1 MKKLII
7 LIVSVMIAG
16 HAFSQSK
23 LTIDQRKFAADY
35 LNQTKHDF
43 LKSIDGLNSAQ
54 LSFKADSTRWSIL
67 DCAEHIALAEQGLF
81 MIMQGQ
87 LKSSGDSTKRKE
99 INVSEKEI
107 IGRLTNRTFKVQAPE
122 VIKPTGKFPNLEA
135 IKQAFSKQRDNCIN
149 YVNATNDDLL
159 NHYWKHP
166 ATGTID
172 LYQTIILLAA
182 HCKRHT
188 LQIEEVKAQIGFPK

>member
-1 MKKLII
+1 MKKLILLII
-7 LIVSVMIAG
+7 LVMI
-16 HAFSQSK
+16 FSEGFAQST
-23 LTIDQRKFAADY
+23 LTTEQRKFASDY
-35 LNQTKHDF
+35 LAQTKQDF
-43 LKSIDGLNSAQ
+43 LKSIDGLTSAQ

-67 DCAEHIALAEQGLF
+67 ECAEHIALAEQGLF

-87 LKSSGDSTKRKE
+87 LKSQSDSMKRKE
-99 INVSEKEI
+99 IKVSEKEI

-122 VIKPTGKFPNLEA
+122 IIKPTGKFPNVEA
-135 IKQAFSKQRDNCIN
+135 IKQAFSKQRDNCMN
-149 YVNATNDDLL
+149 YVNTTKDDLHF
-159 NHYWKHP
+159 HYWQHP

-188 LQIEEVKAQIGFPK
+188 LQIEEVKAQDNFIK

>member
-7 LIVSVMIAG
+7 LIISVMI
-16 HAFSQSK
+16 FSEGFAQST
-23 LTIDQRKFAADY
+23 LTTEQRKFAFDY
-35 LNQTKHDF
+35 LIQTKQDF
-43 LKSIDGLNSAQ
+43 LKSIDGLTSAQ

-67 DCAEHIALAEQGLF
+67 ECAEHIALAEQGIF

-87 LKSSGDSTKRKE
+87 LKSPSDSTKRKE
-99 INVSEKEI
+99 IKVSEKEI

-122 VIKPTGKFPNLEA
+122 IIKPTGKFPNVEA
-135 IKQAFSKQRDNCIN
+135 IKQAFSKQRDNCMN
-149 YVNATNDDLL
+149 YVNTSNDDLHY
-159 NHYWKHP
+159 HYWKHP

-188 LQIEEVKAQIGFPK
+188 LQIEEVKAQANFPK